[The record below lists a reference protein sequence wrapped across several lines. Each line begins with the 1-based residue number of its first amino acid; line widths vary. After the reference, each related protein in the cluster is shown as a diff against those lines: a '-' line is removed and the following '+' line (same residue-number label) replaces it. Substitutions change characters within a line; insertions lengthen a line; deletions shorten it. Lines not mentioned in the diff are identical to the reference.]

1 MRKQLKLA
9 GKRFCW
15 QTKKRIDLLF
25 HTTVRDDVDKCY
37 NNRNRMSENGEKGGK
52 GGNDN
57 VIRGLFRG
65 NKPRSIQKT
74 SDMAQGK
81 VTGDI
86 SQISLSE
93 DSERL
98 LAKRNAYQILQEFRG
113 FGMTVADI
121 YPELKDDAMKMRGR
135 VLRTHLA
142 NHRGPV
148 VRTDIFLLTIA
159 QEYTD
164 RIATGGEI

>member
-1 MRKQLKLA
+1 
-9 GKRFCW
+9 
-15 QTKKRIDLLF
+15 
-25 HTTVRDDVDKCY
+25 
-37 NNRNRMSENGEKGGK
+37 MSENGENGGNGGK
-52 GGNDN
+52 DN
-57 VIRGLFRG
+57 VILGLFRG
-65 NKPRSIQKT
+65 NKPRSIQEISGIAHGK
-74 SDMAQGK
+74 MA
-81 VTGDI
+81 GDI

-148 VRTDIFLLTIA
+148 VRTHIFLLTIA
-159 QEYTD
+159 QEYMD